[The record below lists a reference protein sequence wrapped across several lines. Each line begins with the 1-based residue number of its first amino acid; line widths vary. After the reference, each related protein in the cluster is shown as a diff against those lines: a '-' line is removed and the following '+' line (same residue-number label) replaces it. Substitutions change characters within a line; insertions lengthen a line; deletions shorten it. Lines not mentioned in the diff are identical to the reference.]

1 MPGTRS
7 VTFDNET
14 EDIIESFMDTFH
26 HGKFSQGLRALVK
39 SFDSMM
45 KANGAYREQNAELQA
60 KVSNQAEEIM
70 TLKGEIITLKGAS
83 SDG

>member
-7 VTFDNET
+7 VTFDKET
-14 EDIIESFMDTFH
+14 EDIIESFMDEFH

-45 KANGAYREQNAELQA
+45 KANGAYREQNAELI
-60 KVSNQAEEIM
+60 KEVSKLKEEIM
-70 TLKGEIITLKGAS
+70 SLQGEIITLKGAS